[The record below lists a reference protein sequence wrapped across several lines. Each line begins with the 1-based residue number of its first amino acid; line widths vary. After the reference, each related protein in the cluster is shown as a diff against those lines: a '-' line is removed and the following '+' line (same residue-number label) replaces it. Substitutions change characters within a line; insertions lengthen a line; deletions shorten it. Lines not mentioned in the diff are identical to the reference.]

1 MAVIGVALL
10 IILVAYIYMNYKK
23 SGFFIFLDISKIA
36 LIIWM
41 LVLALYDLGL
51 STLIKPNSLINMV
64 VLMII
69 LNFAFVGV
77 LVRKTPLYLKQLSNN
92 IDNQY
97 IPKTYKMFIYFYF
110 ALGLLAFIV
119 TFKTYGFTILNQNK
133 ISRTEIS
140 YGYLYN
146 ALVVCFLFF
155 YFIFRFQKNIVKKLW
170 QFIMFIVVMAMLI
183 CLLNRGNLL
192 YIGVGIV
199 IIEAMVYYQKKNDV
213 FLSKKVI
220 VLVVLALLGFIYL
233 FGYIGEMRYEY
244 VGKYIYKVTY
254 VERYGFKKGFP
265 SGFGQLYMYL
275 ASPLEN
281 FSYIIEHS
289 KVDNYTMFAN
299 LFYPFIKVFADMVG
313 YGDLF
318 VNWIANTY
326 ELSPILWEKAGLNVM
341 SFMADA
347 YQDFRY
353 LGIAVY
359 LLFYDIEIIMARN
372 VLKSKMLGVS
382 KVIIYSLMIQLII
395 WSPFDNSVFRIA
407 TIWVDI
413 ALVFVAD
420 YVVRR
425 IKIKM

>member
-1 MAVIGVALL
+1 MAIMGAVLL
-10 IILVAYIYMNYKK
+10 IILVIYIYINYKK
-23 SGFFIFLDISKIA
+23 NGFFAFLDISKIA
-36 LIIWM
+36 FILWM

-51 STLIKPNSLINMV
+51 STLITPKPLINIV
-64 VLMII
+64 ALMII
-69 LNFAFVGV
+69 LNFALVGA
-77 LVRKTPLYLKQLSNN
+77 LVSKIPLYLKQLSNN
-92 IDNQY
+92 IGNQY
-97 IPKTYKMFIYFYF
+97 IPKTYKIFIYFYF

-119 TFKTYGFTILNQNK
+119 TFKTYGFTIFNQNK

-140 YGYLYN
+140 YGYFYN
-146 ALVVCFLFF
+146 ALVVCVLFF
-155 YFIFRFQKNIVKKLW
+155 YFVFRLQKSVVHKMW
-170 QFIMFIVVMAMLI
+170 QLIMFVVVMTMLM
-183 CLLNRGNLL
+183 CLLNRGSLL
-192 YIGVGIV
+192 YIGVGIC
-199 IIEAMVYYQKKNDV
+199 IIEAIVYYKKKNSNY
-213 FLSKKVI
+213 LSKKVI
-220 VLVVLALLGFIYL
+220 IVGVLALLGFIYL

-275 ASPLEN
+275 TSPLEN

-289 KVDNYTMFAN
+289 KVDNYTLFAN

-313 YGDLF
+313 QGELF

-326 ELSPILWEKAGLNVM
+326 ELTPVLWGKAGLNVM

-359 LLFYDIEIIMARN
+359 LLCYDVEIIMARN
-372 VLKSKMLGVS
+372 ILKSKMLGVS

-425 IKIKM
+425 IKIKR